1 MSANSARTMSLYLG
15 TSGFRAGDYRVMP
28 ERCIVLV
35 VLVLSTPPVN
45 VARSPPSSLVTSI
58 PRPPPFFQPLGVSI
72 LSRASLAQSF
82 LISECIYDSFSPSD
96 CSVDSRLP
104 TPRNYC
110 FATLTY
116 FSGLCPYYL
125 IIVLPTCTIRIGLL
139 TYVLVTSRTF
149 QTPRAFKKFFID

>member
-1 MSANSARTMSLYLG
+1 MSLYLG
-15 TSGFRAGDYRVMP
+15 TSGFPVSNHRAMP

-35 VLVLSTPPVN
+35 VLVLSAPPPVET
-45 VARSPPSSLVTSI
+45 ARPLPSPHTFI
-58 PRPPPFFQPLGVSI
+58 PRLPPFFQPLGVSI
-72 LSRASLAQSF
+72 LSRAALTQCF
-82 LISECIYDSFSPSD
+82 LVSECIYDSFSPSD
-96 CSVDSRLP
+96 RSVDSRLP

-149 QTPRAFKKFFID
+149 QTPRNFKKFFID